1 MEIQRVR
8 VSTFKSLYDVEARL
22 DHLSVITGPNGSGKS
37 NLVDALMFLG
47 DTYRHGLEFAVSR
60 AGGYE
65 NVAHRKTRRAKKAI
79 AFEVDVAFN
88 TAELNDRTATG
99 TFYFLRRQDGKP
111 IPDGI
116 DLIFRHTFGFRASS
130 QKLLADFEVDHEF
143 LSLLTNSGTL
153 LVSIEIS
160 RESIAVE
167 WGQLRNSG
175 LKRSDIAA
183 LFRPYLDKEFDW
195 DRWGRK
201 PGRTELSTDFI
212 RFMNV
217 SGFMSDRLENIR
229 VFQLSPH
236 SSRSSGVATPNA
248 ELGRHGENLPG
259 AAHNLRR
266 RDSEAWSKIES
277 AMRAVVPGLQSIS
290 TIPTEDRRLAVQ
302 FREIGVGRAW
312 NASEVSD
319 GTIQTFALL
328 VALFDSRASLLMIEE
343 PENALHPWILRQ
355 LLDLATSADK
365 QILFTT
371 HSQVV
376 LDYVDPE
383 IVQLMWM
390 RDGHSQL
397 RPFIDIDPE
406 LADGLVSGR
415 LSIFEVYD
423 SGLFKEAVP
432 RGFADVGAGEE

>member
-8 VSTFKSLYDVEARL
+8 VSTFKSLYDVDARL

-65 NVAHRKTRRAKKAI
+65 NVAYRKTRRAKKAVS
-79 AFEVDVAFN
+79 FEVDVS
-88 TAELNDRTATG
+88 LTG
-99 TFYFLRRQDGKP
+99 ADINSPRSYYLLRRHDEKT
-111 IPDGI
+111 ISD
-116 DLIFRHTFGFRASS
+116 DLVLKLRHSFSFRASS
-130 QKLLADFEVDHEF
+130 QKLLADFEVVH
-143 LSLLTNSGTL
+143 
-153 LVSIEIS
+153 
-160 RESIAVE
+160 ESIQLLSDEDDVLVHLEVSRQGVDVE
-167 WGQLRNSG
+167 WGNLRNSG
-175 LKRSDIAA
+175 LKRPDVSAM
-183 LFRPYLDKEFDW
+183 FRPYLEKEFDW
-195 DRWGRK
+195 EKWGRK
-201 PGRTELSTDFI
+201 PGPTELSTDFI
-212 RFMNV
+212 RYMNV
-217 SGFMSDRLENIR
+217 TAYMADHLDQIR

-236 SSRSSGVATPNA
+236 LSRSSGVATPNA

-266 RDSEAWSKIES
+266 RDAESWSKIES
-277 AMRAVVPGLQSIS
+277 AMRAVVPGLQSIT

-302 FREIGVGRAW
+302 FRESGVGRAW

-328 VALFDSRASLLMIEE
+328 VALFDRRATLLIIEE

-355 LLDLATSADK
+355 VLDLAKSADK

-390 RDGHSQL
+390 RKGHSQL
-397 RPFIDIDPE
+397 RQFIEIDPE
-406 LADGLVSGR
+406 LAEGLVSGR
-415 LSIFEVYD
+415 LSTFEVYD
-423 SGLFKEAVP
+423 SGLFTEAVP
-432 RGFADVGAGEE
+432 RGFVEVGAEDEEE

>member
-65 NVAHRKTRRAKKAI
+65 NVAYRRTRRAKKAVS
-79 AFEVDVAFN
+79 FEVDVSMSAADLSSSRN
-88 TAELNDRTATG
+88 Y
-99 TFYFLRRQDGKP
+99 YFMRRHDDKPFPAGLDLR
-111 IPDGI
+111 
-116 DLIFRHTFGFRASS
+116 LRHTFSFRASS
-130 QKLLADFEVDHEF
+130 QKLLADFEVVHE
-143 LSLLTNSGTL
+143 SLQLFSADDEPVLDVQITRDGIVTQ
-153 LVSIEIS
+153 
-160 RESIAVE
+160 
-167 WGQLRNSG
+167 WGNVRSSG
-175 LKRSDIAA
+175 LRRPDVTVM
-183 LFRPYLDKEFDW
+183 FRPFLDKEFDW
-195 DRWGRK
+195 EKWGRK
-201 PGRTELSTDFI
+201 PGPTELSTDFL

-217 SGFMSDRLENIR
+217 ASLMADHVEQIR

-236 SSRSSGVATPNA
+236 LSRSSGVATPNA

-266 RDSEAWSKIES
+266 RDSDSWSKIES
-277 AMRAVVPGLQSIS
+277 AMRAVVPGLQSIT

-302 FREIGVGRAW
+302 FREAGVGRAW

-328 VALFDSRASLLMIEE
+328 VALFDRRATLLIIEE

-355 LLDLATSADK
+355 VLDLAKATDK

-376 LDYVDPE
+376 LDYIDPE
-383 IVQLMWM
+383 VVQLMWM
-390 RDGHSQL
+390 RRGHSQL
-397 RPFIDIDPE
+397 RQFIGIDPE

-415 LSIFEVYD
+415 LSTFEVYD
-423 SGLFKEAVP
+423 SGLFTEAVP
-432 RGFADVGAGEE
+432 RGFVEVGAEEEDE